1 MGGLGVNV
9 NAVKAVLPERVAV
22 IEDAAH
28 GIGASFADGRAV
40 GSSGNLTCFSF
51 YANKN
56 LATGEGG
63 AIALA
68 DESIASRL
76 RSLRQHGLNADAW
89 KRFTDPVA
97 ALTPTFEELGYKM
110 NYTDLQASIGRV
122 QLRRQGE
129 FQARRLSLA
138 HEYADRLGSGELG
151 LGFQA
156 GVLEHGHARHLIMV
170 LLPIERMRRSR
181 NEVVL
186 GLRQRNIGASIHY
199 RPLHTIPLYSSGRE
213 ALLPNTDW
221 IAERVFTLPV
231 SASMSVADAAYVS
244 DQLLQLLHH

>member
-1 MGGLGVNV
+1 MGGLAVNV
-9 NAVKAVLPERVAV
+9 DAVKAVLPDRVAV

-56 LATGEGG
+56 LSTGEGG

-68 DESIASRL
+68 DEAIASRL

-156 GVLEHGHARHLIMV
+156 GVLEHSHARHLIMV

-186 GLRQRNIGASIHY
+186 GCANGTSGQHPL
-199 RPLHTIPLYSSGRE
+199 RPLHTIPLYPSGRE
-213 ALLPNTDW
+213 ALLPNTVW